1 MFFPQ
6 KSQQTPKFTIFQLH
20 NVLIYLIESEF
31 YVGLNEIFGEK
42 SGVCNVVIVAKFRL
56 TEVNIHFNCK
66 EICFNQLCLQLEP
79 SFSKGEWNFSKIN
92 LIEGGCK
99 SIFENRGHEFI
110 EGIIFKRG
118 NGYEVCN
125 TFVSQVPYI
134 KHDLNNKQHLESKSS
149 DRFEYDW
156 TVH

>member
-6 KSQQTPKFTIFQLH
+6 KSQHTPKFTIFQLQ

-66 EICFNQLCLQLEP
+66 EICFN
-79 SFSKGEWNFSKIN
+79 
-92 LIEGGCK
+92 
-99 SIFENRGHEFI
+99 
-110 EGIIFKRG
+110 
-118 NGYEVCN
+118 
-125 TFVSQVPYI
+125 
-134 KHDLNNKQHLESKSS
+134 
-149 DRFEYDW
+149 
-156 TVH
+156 